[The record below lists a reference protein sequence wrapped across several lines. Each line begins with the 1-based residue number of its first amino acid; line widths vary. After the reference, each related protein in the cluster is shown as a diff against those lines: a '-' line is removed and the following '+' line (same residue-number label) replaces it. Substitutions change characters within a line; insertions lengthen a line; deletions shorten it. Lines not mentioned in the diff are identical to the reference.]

1 MKCRDL
7 MHLDLQWVAGSA
19 NVREAARQMR
29 DDAMGFLL
37 VRGDAPGELAGV
49 VTDRDLAIRV
59 CTEDRPAK
67 DVQVIDIASTGV
79 VVCGED
85 EDLKEAEKKM
95 REEQKSRLVVVNA
108 AGKVVGILSLT
119 NILLGDRPRRAV
131 ETARGV
137 LAREV
142 EGPHTP
148 IEQIKLTP
156 STVEDEDAVS
166 RQESVMVGRSVP
178 KSMKMFP

>member
-19 NVREAARQMR
+19 SVREAARQMR

-37 VRGDAPGELAGV
+37 VRGGASGELVGV
-49 VTDRDLAIRV
+49 VTDRDLATRV

-67 DVQVIDIASTGV
+67 DVQVIEVASTDV
-79 VVCGED
+79 IVCGED

-95 REEQKSRLVVVNA
+95 RDEQKSRLVVVNT

-119 NILLGDRPRRAV
+119 NILLGDRPGRAI

-137 LAREV
+137 LAREA

-148 IEQIKLTP
+148 VEQIRLTP
-156 STVEDEDAVS
+156 STAEDEDAAS

-178 KSMKMFP
+178 TSIKMFP

>member
-1 MKCRDL
+1 M
-7 MHLDLQWVAGSA
+7 
-19 NVREAARQMR
+19 
-29 DDAMGFLL
+29 
-37 VRGDAPGELAGV
+37 
-49 VTDRDLAIRV
+49 
-59 CTEDRPAK
+59 
-67 DVQVIDIASTGV
+67 IDIASPDV

-85 EDLKEAEKKM
+85 EDLKDAERKM
-95 REEQKSRLVVVNA
+95 RDEQKSRLVVVNA

-137 LAREV
+137 LAREA

-148 IEQIKLTP
+148 IEQIRLTP
-156 STVEDEDAVS
+156 STADDEDAVS

-178 KSMKMFP
+178 GTVKSIKMFP